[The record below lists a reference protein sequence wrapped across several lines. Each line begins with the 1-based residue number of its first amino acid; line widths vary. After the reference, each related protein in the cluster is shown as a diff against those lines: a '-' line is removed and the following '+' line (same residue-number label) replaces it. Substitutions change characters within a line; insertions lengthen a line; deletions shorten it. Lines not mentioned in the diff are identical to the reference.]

1 MDLNELLFQC
11 FKEGQKRELISI
23 FFLIFKFHH
32 TFDCF
37 EIMLT
42 MRELVRGVQN
52 IGVSS

>member
-1 MDLNELLFQC
+1 MDLNELFVSIS
-11 FKEGQKRELISI
+11 KEVKKGNNFD

>member
-1 MDLNELLFQC
+1 MDLNELFGQYL
-11 FKEGQKRELISI
+11 KEGQKKGIISI
-23 FFLIFKFHH
+23 FFSFSNHH

-52 IGVSS
+52 MGVSS